1 MSAHLTAHAISG
13 RADLPLP
20 LPLFL
25 YGAGFALVA
34 SFLALRALW
43 PDPKLAVAAEG
54 DAAPGWVQ
62 GSVRVLAVVL
72 RVVGAVAY
80 LVVLIAAVAGAD
92 DQTRNIAPV
101 AFYVLFW
108 VGLQLLSAVAG
119 NVWRYLSPFET
130 AADVLGLGDTE
141 VRSQWPAAGVLLGF
155 AWLELAYTQPSRPRV
170 VAVALVIHLA
180 VLVAGMAVRGRGW
193 LRSADGFGV
202 LFSFLALL
210 SPVFC
215 DGAGRVRFRAPG
227 SGLSTLV
234 IRPGTVAVIQVA
246 LGATAFDGLSRSS
259 YWRSLAGG
267 VTGWTRTGY
276 ATVGLI
282 VSLAAVVGVWELACS
297 QIPRFTSG
305 PRRAGAPDDDRDPTE
320 RFAHSLIPI
329 ALAYAIAHYFSTL
342 VFEGQSAI
350 ALVSDPF
357 GRSWDLFGTAAR
369 TIDYTLVSTGAIA
382 FVQAG
387 AVVLGHVA
395 GVVGAHDRAV
405 ETLPAKAAARSQHPL
420 LVAMV
425 TYTVAALALLLGA

>member
-1 MSAHLTAHAISG
+1 VTAHLLAHAISG

-34 SFLALRALW
+34 SFVALRALW
-43 PDPKLAVAAEG
+43 PDPKLADAAEG
-54 DAAPGWVQ
+54 RVAPGVVQ
-62 GSVRVLAVVL
+62 AAAAAAAIVL
-72 RVVGAVAY
+72 RVVGVLAYALVLVAA
-80 LVVLIAAVAGAD
+80 IAGED
-92 DQTRNIAPV
+92 DTSRNIAPV
-101 AFYVLFW
+101 AFYILFW

-119 NVWRYLSPFET
+119 NVWRFLSPFET
-130 AADVLGLGDTE
+130 AADALGLEDTE
-141 VRSQWPAAGVLLGF
+141 VHSQWPAAGVLLAF
-155 AWLELAYTQPSRPRV
+155 AWLELAYQAPSRPRI
-170 VAVALVIHLA
+170 VAIALVLHLL
-180 VLVAGMAVRGRGW
+180 VLVVGMAVRGRGW

-210 SPVFC
+210 APVFRDD
-215 DGAGRVRFRAPG
+215 DGRIRFRVPG

-259 YWRSLAGG
+259 FWRDLTAGA
-267 VTGWTRTGY
+267 TGWTRTGY
-276 ATVGLI
+276 ATVGL
-282 VSLAAVVGVWELACS
+282 VVALAAVVGVWELACS

-305 PRRAGAPDDDRDPTE
+305 PRREGAPDDERVPAE

-329 ALAYAIAHYFSTL
+329 ALAYSIAHYFSSL
-342 VFEGQSAI
+342 AFEGQTAI

-357 GRSWDLFGTAAR
+357 GRSWDLFGTAAH
-369 TIDYTLVSTGAIA
+369 TVDYTLVSTATIA

-395 GVVGAHDRAV
+395 GVVAAHDRAV

-425 TYTVAALALLLGA
+425 AYTVAALALLLGA